1 MNLSISAPGHDYE
14 ASPSNGWPNGN
25 NQRIHSLTNPCILT
39 KRISGPPNQLTEQ
52 IKANTCWTNRYA
64 YQCRKNWVT
73 KFKWKIIFALSNV
86 HRFYSAIQARGGN
99 FVCVYMYVC
108 DVMDHTFFLHFSFFS
123 LLSPIVLEWAR
134 TRSSGEQRR
143 TGEHRRWLATSACS
157 TISLVKLFII

>member
-14 ASPSNGWPNGN
+14 ANPSNGWPNGN

-99 FVCVYMYVC
+99 FVCVYICMYV
-108 DVMDHTFFLHFSFFS
+108 MWWTTLFFCIFHFSRSCRPLFS
-123 LLSPIVLEWAR
+123 NGRALVVVANRGGLANTGDGWRRVRVLLYLW
-134 TRSSGEQRR
+134 
-143 TGEHRRWLATSACS
+143 
-157 TISLVKLFII
+157 